1 MILNIRSSNHPRLP
15 RCCTCNSGITDAGSA
30 KAIVAK
36 QSYAHPALGPK
47 LRFPESKPPSQA
59 MQITTQKR
67 PDDLQLQQSVTSST
81 AIPVAPY
88 NTTLRNQQY
97 SFNPSNANSITS
109 TEEQVFL
116 FKMPDSIHLSTL
128 EKPQTQDI
136 KQLWLPSTS
145 HKSLKIQQDNKLI
158 LTNKAVYFL

>member
-1 MILNIRSSNHPRLP
+1 
-15 RCCTCNSGITDAGSA
+15 
-30 KAIVAK
+30 
-36 QSYAHPALGPK
+36 
-47 LRFPESKPPSQA
+47 
-59 MQITTQKR
+59 MQITTQKC

-158 LTNKAVYFL
+158 LTNKAVYFLWKLIPKKHYFLIKKRGWCKTKVSLTPFRFF

>member
-1 MILNIRSSNHPRLP
+1 
-15 RCCTCNSGITDAGSA
+15 
-30 KAIVAK
+30 
-36 QSYAHPALGPK
+36 
-47 LRFPESKPPSQA
+47 
-59 MQITTQKR
+59 MQITTQKC
-67 PDDLQLQQSVTSST
+67 PDDLQLRQSVTSST

-145 HKSLKIQQDNKLI
+145 HKSLKI
-158 LTNKAVYFL
+158 